1 MVRYIIGALLAF
13 VLLALLVIWTMSGG
27 PRKIITSTKASLAR
41 AVPSGEDVGFH
52 LPWQPVQV
60 FPTLDITDAFTVD
73 SDAASPQERL
83 AQLEMEY
90 ERLNSEVS
98 RSRGFGVASPF
109 AGKVAIVQDPSSLR
123 ENSAR
128 DEYIQIAANYANTES
143 VDIAGWTLESALSGV
158 RVVVPPSASPF
169 IANSANVLGPT
180 ALDPGALALVLT
192 SPSPVGVSFRE
203 NMCTGYLSQF
213 QNFSPSLSEECP
225 SPSDVL
231 PLTAYNL
238 QQYGDA
244 CFDAIQN
251 LPPCRFPQNLSDVSS
266 ACRAYLTDQL
276 SYNGCVNKNRF
287 RSGFQKNMWRIYLGA
302 PSDLWRNSHD
312 AIRLLD
318 AQGRTV
324 SVFVY

>member
-13 VLLALLVIWTMSGG
+13 VLLALLVIWIVSGG
-27 PRKIITSTKASLAR
+27 PRALFTSTKASLAH

-73 SDAASPQERL
+73 ENDDASPQERL
-83 AQLEMEY
+83 AQLEAEY

-98 RSRGFGVASPF
+98 AARTFGARSPY
-109 AGKVAIVQDPSSLR
+109 AGKVTIVQDTSGMR
-123 ENSAR
+123 ESDTH
-128 DEYIQIAANYANTES
+128 DEYIQIAANYANSES
-143 VDIAGWTLESALSGV
+143 IDITGWTLESALSGV
-158 RVVVPPSASPF
+158 RVALPPSAAPF
-169 IANSANVLGPT
+169 IANSANVLTAT
-180 ALDPGALALVLT
+180 ALDPGGLALVL
-192 SPSPVGVSFRE
+192 SAPSPVGVSLRE
-203 NMCTGYLSQF
+203 NICTGYLGQF
-213 QNFSPSLSEECP
+213 QDFSPPLSEECP
-225 SPSDVL
+225 SPSEVL
-231 PLTAYNL
+231 PLTENNL

-251 LPPCRFPQNLSDVSS
+251 LSGVSS

-276 SYNGCVNKNRF
+276 SYNGCINKNRF
-287 RSGFQKNMWRIYLGA
+287 RSGFQKNMWRVYLGA
-302 PSDLWRNSHD
+302 PSELWRNSHD